1 MTPVVIPVS
10 ALNRLAREAVERQLP
25 LMWVSGEISN
35 LTIAASGHLY
45 FSLKDAQAQVR
56 AVFFRH
62 KAQYL
67 AFKPA
72 NGLQVEALATAT
84 LYEAR
89 GEFQLQIENLRP
101 SGQGRLFEA
110 FQKLKAKLEA
120 EGLFAAERRRPL
132 PAFPRS
138 IGIVTS
144 PAAAALRDV
153 LTTLRRR
160 WPGAPVLLY
169 PTPVQGEGA
178 GLQIASAIR
187 SASQRAEVDVL
198 IICRG
203 GGSMEDLWAF
213 NDEAVARAIVACSM
227 PVVSGVGHET
237 DFTIADFAA
246 DLRAPTPTSAAEHV
260 SPDGAA
266 LLQRS
271 AQLGRRLQREIER
284 RLASEEQRV
293 DWLSRRLLHPA
304 SRIEQQEQGLHALG
318 LRLQRAGHLH
328 LERLDTRTAVLRERL
343 WRRRP
348 DLEQRQMRLAR
359 NGRRL
364 TSALQGTLARQEARL
379 ARAGGAMGSLN
390 PLAVLQRGYVLVESR
405 GRPLTQSRQLRTG
418 QNVTLVWYDGRA
430 DAVIQAVQ
438 PDIDVK

>member
-1 MTPVVIPVS
+1 MNSAVIPVS

-25 LMWVSGEISN
+25 LMWVGGEISN
-35 LTIAASGHLY
+35 LTVAASGHLY

-67 AFKPA
+67 SFKPA

-120 EGLFAAERRRPL
+120 EGLFAQERRRLL
-132 PAFPRS
+132 PPFPRS

-153 LTTLRRR
+153 LTTLQRR
-160 WPGAPVLLY
+160 WPAAPVVLY

-178 GLQIASAIR
+178 AMQIAAAITA
-187 SASQRAEVDVL
+187 ASRRGEVDVL
-198 IICRG
+198 IVCRG

-213 NDEAVARAIVACSM
+213 NDEAVARAIVACSV

-260 SPDGAA
+260 SPDGNA
-266 LLQRS
+266 LLHRA

-284 RLASEEQRV
+284 RLASEEQHI

-318 LRLQRAGHLH
+318 LRLQRAGHQQLD
-328 LERLDTRTAVLRERL
+328 RLNTRTAVLRERL

-348 DLEQRQMRLAR
+348 ELEQRQMRLAR
-359 NGRRL
+359 NSRRL
-364 TSALQGTLARQEARL
+364 AAALHGTLSREEARL
-379 ARAGGAMGSLN
+379 ARTAGAMSSLN
-390 PLAVLQRGYVLVESR
+390 PLAVLHRGYVLVESR
-405 GRPLTQSRQLRTG
+405 GRPLTQSRQLHAG

-430 DAVIQAVQ
+430 EAVIQAVQ
-438 PDIDVK
+438 PDIDAQ